1 MSRKAARGV
10 GIVQPS
16 VSKSVRM
23 REIEHLNDN
32 EQDQFIALLGQAM
45 EQDLMEFVGNA
56 RPLGD
61 LVYNV
66 AGPYEDPLQGAI
78 YVHTVVGNFRRTD
91 LPDACRAYREFIQ
104 GNAAVVVVPT
114 EFAPTVDP
122 TP

>member
-1 MSRKAARGV
+1 MSRKATRGV

-23 REIEHLNDN
+23 REIERLTDE
-32 EQDQFIALLGQAM
+32 EQDQFIALLGQAL
-45 EQDLMEFVGNA
+45 ERDLMEFVGNA

-66 AGPYEDPLQGAI
+66 AGPFEDPLQGTI
-78 YVHTVVGNFRRTD
+78 YVHTMVGNFRRAE
-91 LPDACRAYREFIQ
+91 LPDGCRAYREFIQ
-104 GNAAVVVVPT
+104 GNAPVVIAPT

-122 TP
+122 